1 MKQFVDRVPVTPN
14 RYKMTDS
21 VGNESY
27 VVLERAD
34 GATEEGTALN
44 REAFMALQG
53 MEASETVFNDDGS
66 ITETYSTGTFVTTFA
81 ENGDVVET
89 FTATQGQAITGTTV
103 FNSDGSISEV
113 IS

>member
-1 MKQFVDRVPVTPN
+1 MKHFVDRVPVTPN
-14 RYKMTDS
+14 RYKVTDS
-21 VGNESY
+21 EGNESY

-53 MEASETVFNDDGS
+53 MEASDTVFNQDGS
-66 ITETYSTGTFVTTFA
+66 ITETYSTGTLVTTFA
-81 ENGDVVET
+81 ANGNVLET
-89 FTATQGQAITGTTV
+89 FTATAGQVITKTTV
-103 FNSDGSISEV
+103 FNADGSISEV

>member
-1 MKQFVDRVPVTPN
+1 MRQFGDRVPVTPN

-21 VGNESY
+21 ENNEAY
-27 VVLERAD
+27 VILERAD

-53 MEASETVFNDDGS
+53 MEASETVFNADGS
-66 ITETYSTGTFVTTFA
+66 ITETYSTGTLVTTFA

-89 FTATQGQAITGTTV
+89 FTATEGQVITKTTS
-103 FNSDGSISEV
+103 FNADGSISEV